1 LLTYAQEDVNTTNET
16 FILPFV
22 ESRVEAIPTTV
33 QACGELVFSGAE
45 SFDSRG
51 DPLQFFWGF
60 GPGTPSWFR
69 TPRLS
74 TLLEEATATSADSV
88 VVSPWVL
95 SEAGARLG
103 EELRE
108 GEVRLEVRLIVR
120 NALGNSTE
128 AVVSAGVVGSTAQ
141 AEPVIFPVGSNDVQ
155 LKHSERLI
163 LSVVTS
169 EAPFA
174 LSCALRDPGRS
185 AGRTNI
191 TWEYRGFGQA
201 FRTLEDLATSNP
213 RMRDLSEDPNTVEL
227 APYALQPG
235 SFHLL
240 RAVAAFDTRPTLAP
254 RANVVFRISVE
265 PLPALEVHI
274 IGPRVAS
281 QCGFELDA
289 SQVWDPTLPSSNLSD
304 FLFEWRCSSIVQVG
318 ELDICANLP
327 GLGAAG
333 PRLMVGPG
341 LLPGVHRF
349 SVFVRRKTGG
359 PSAVARNPV
368 RVQNTSFATLSLTFP
383 RYAYTGKLNL
393 TDGIP
398 PVSAVVDASGQ
409 AGPAC
414 LVPEVHWQ
422 WVLVEDRL
430 LPRLD
435 RILPTRAETVGNML
449 ELQSDVGDD
458 GLLLPGVP
466 YYHVLLQSDNQ
477 STLAAAVAGVLDRP
491 PLENV
496 LRNGV
501 VAAIISPEF
510 LAEEPPAAGLITVQP
525 SSQGLSLGTTFVVE
539 TSMWTDERPAELEY
553 EFLAFPL
560 QELPQGADPLPDLQI
575 DWEDPQ
581 NPQYWK
587 ELGGQLLRPWG
598 RLPQALVHMP
608 AGLYQLV
615 VRARDDEGA
624 VAMTSS
630 PEPLIVEAEQNFT
643 VPYVEAFLA
652 TVQVTNNVGQLLQA
666 AIAVAVTA
674 DPIVRQKECST
685 DFFGTVTCKQIPAQE
700 VVRPAFEMLTAA
712 APYIWGD
719 MVGKLGAAVMMLL
732 KTVSVTVVQTVD
744 VTNVFGD
751 SLDPRNLT
759 ENGTEPDDVPA
770 GTVLW
775 NVSRHQ
781 IPLEFTTTA
790 VQLLATT
797 QERLLLDQAVDP
809 KSTLDRYAG
818 EEVWAGIAMIL
829 SGLQLADSAAA
840 AASAQQV
847 QGLVDGLGAST
858 LPRLRA
864 GQGMQLV
871 AMEPNFHTE
880 MLLAKE
886 PVGSDVRLPG
896 ILVPRQLGLVGA
908 QGCDEME
915 VQVTSWSNL
924 NPRFWAPRGFGVTD
938 LVLPN
943 TSMKGVYLRRCG
955 EPIFQQGLANPL
967 EIDIDI
973 SQPEGVYPGYLV
985 EFMCAVFDEGL
996 GAWSTAGMSSK
1007 HVITNVSTEMTCL
1020 ATRSSGL
1027 FAALFRVVREEP
1039 PNTTTPLPPPPEV
1052 DEGLTL
1058 GALLAIV
1065 GGGTVLLCG
1074 CTGGL
1079 YAWHKM
1085 RSREPVEPEPEEEEE
1100 EVVETES
1107 ESEIAE
1113 LPDPDPA
1120 LTKLRLAAE
1129 AGTLTA
1135 REILANHSGPM
1146 GIRQE
1151 LVWALD
1157 KGYEKKRREAQA
1169 KVFQK
1174 DTVKEELA
1182 DLAKSDSGDDASG
1195 ASFTPI
1201 HAKAPAKKMRRQQSP
1216 GQSDPR
1222 SSRTS
1227 RGSGSRRNSGSR
1239 RRSEQSGKSRQSGQS
1254 GPH

>member
-1 LLTYAQEDVNTTNET
+1 MQALPTRLRPFLLILLLTYAQEDVNTTNET
-16 FILPFV
+16 FILPYV

-33 QACGELVFSGAE
+33 QACGELVFSGAK

-74 TLLEEATATSADSV
+74 TLLEEATAMSADSV

-174 LSCALRDPGRS
+174 LACALRDPGKS
-185 AGRTNI
+185 AGRTNV
-191 TWEYRGFGQA
+191 TWEYSGFGQA
-201 FRTLEDLATSNP
+201 FRALEDVATSNP
-213 RMRDLSEDPNTVEL
+213 LMRDLSEDPNTVEL
-227 APYALQPG
+227 VPYALQPG

-254 RANVVFRISVE
+254 RANVVFRIAVE
-265 PLPALEVHI
+265 SLPPLEVHI

-368 RVQNTSFATLSLTFP
+368 RVENTSFATLSLKFP

-409 AGPAC
+409 AGAAC

-458 GLLLPGVP
+458 GLLLPSVP

-501 VAAIISPEF
+501 VAAIISPKF
-510 LAEEPPAAGLITVQP
+510 LAEEPPSFGSIAVQP
-525 SSQGLSLGTTFVVE
+525 SFQGLSLGTTFLVE
-539 TSMWTDERPAELEY
+539 TSMWADERPAELEY
-553 EFLAFPL
+553 QFVAFPL
-560 QELPQGADPLPDLQI
+560 QDLKHLLLFCICADPLPNLQI

-581 NPQYWK
+581 HPQYWK

-643 VPYVEAFLA
+643 VPYVEAVQGTTTCSRDFIDSANCNSRRLLAMARQCRLSGGFLVLAALLCVSCRFSTTYLTSPSSRTLAGRGPAASHRGARGAPQKVCLHA
-652 TVQVTNNVGQLLQA
+652 TKAEKAFEEFKEMKQDYDAMLKSPHPRNAKRVGNQVWFDVSLALPLGLALDTSWDKEAVGVSQVAESGTAFAYNQRILAEDSDIQKMWIQPGDRLLMLNGQKVKTQEDVVEIVSKLKEGDKVILKLSREA
-666 AIAVAVTA
+666 RG
-674 DPIVRQKECST
+674 PIQVVFPE
-685 DFFGTVTCKQIPAQE
+685 PAE
-700 VVRPAFEMLTAA
+700 PVVVRPSAKLQDAARAAGHNVIYACEDGLCGSCWHVSEKTGDIYQLCLESVTATDLPSKAQAGFTEQIGGVVQALAGNNQWEPGASWDNTEPLRLRPCPEIYEKFMNPHMGKWQYDAGKYKVTRDDDDRLIYVENKVQGFLVEEDEDDPMNRWLTA
-712 APYIWGD
+712 D
-719 MVGKLGAAVMMLL
+719 LG
-732 KTVSVTVVQTVD
+732 
-744 VTNVFGD
+744 
-751 SLDPRNLT
+751 
-759 ENGTEPDDVPA
+759 ENG
-770 GTVLW
+770 
-775 NVSRHQ
+775 Q
-781 IPLEFTTTA
+781 IRI
-790 VQLLATT
+790 
-797 QERLLLDQAVDP
+797 RLS
-809 KSTLDRYAG
+809 KS
-818 EEVWAGIAMIL
+818 
-829 SGLQLADSAAA
+829 
-840 AASAQQV
+840 
-847 QGLVDGLGAST
+847 LG
-858 LPRLRA
+858 R
-864 GQGMQLV
+864 
-871 AMEPNFHTE
+871 
-880 MLLAKE
+880 
-886 PVGSDVRLPG
+886 
-896 ILVPRQLGLVGA
+896 
-908 QGCDEME
+908 
-915 VQVTSWSNL
+915 
-924 NPRFWAPRGFGVTD
+924 
-938 LVLPN
+938 
-943 TSMKGVYLRRCG
+943 
-955 EPIFQQGLANPL
+955 
-967 EIDIDI
+967 
-973 SQPEGVYPGYLV
+973 
-985 EFMCAVFDEGL
+985 
-996 GAWSTAGMSSK
+996 
-1007 HVITNVSTEMTCL
+1007 
-1020 ATRSSGL
+1020 
-1027 FAALFRVVREEP
+1027 
-1039 PNTTTPLPPPPEV
+1039 
-1052 DEGLTL
+1052 
-1058 GALLAIV
+1058 
-1065 GGGTVLLCG
+1065 
-1074 CTGGL
+1074 
-1079 YAWHKM
+1079 
-1085 RSREPVEPEPEEEEE
+1085 
-1100 EVVETES
+1100 
-1107 ESEIAE
+1107 
-1113 LPDPDPA
+1113 PA
-1120 LTKLRLAAE
+1120 L
-1129 AGTLTA
+1129 
-1135 REILANHSGPM
+1135 HM
-1146 GIRQE
+1146 
-1151 LVWALD
+1151 
-1157 KGYEKKRREAQA
+1157 
-1169 KVFQK
+1169 
-1174 DTVKEELA
+1174 
-1182 DLAKSDSGDDASG
+1182 
-1195 ASFTPI
+1195 
-1201 HAKAPAKKMRRQQSP
+1201 P
-1216 GQSDPR
+1216 GCLWGCLWIQ
-1222 SSRTS
+1222 T
-1227 RGSGSRRNSGSR
+1227 GF
-1239 RRSEQSGKSRQSGQS
+1239 
-1254 GPH
+1254 

>member
-1 LLTYAQEDVNTTNET
+1 MQALPTRLRPFLLILLLTYAQEDVNTTNET
-16 FILPFV
+16 FILPYV

-33 QACGELVFSGAE
+33 QACGELVFSGAK

-74 TLLEEATATSADSV
+74 TLLEEATAMSADSV

-174 LSCALRDPGRS
+174 LACALRDPGKS
-185 AGRTNI
+185 AGRTNV
-191 TWEYRGFGQA
+191 TWEYSGFGQA
-201 FRTLEDLATSNP
+201 FRALEDVATSNP
-213 RMRDLSEDPNTVEL
+213 LMRDLSEDPNTVEL
-227 APYALQPG
+227 VPYALQPG

-254 RANVVFRISVE
+254 RANVVFRIAVE
-265 PLPALEVHI
+265 SLPPLEVHI

-368 RVQNTSFATLSLTFP
+368 RVENTSFATLSLKFP

-409 AGPAC
+409 AGAAC

-458 GLLLPGVP
+458 GLLLPSVP

-501 VAAIISPEF
+501 VAAIISPKF
-510 LAEEPPAAGLITVQP
+510 LAEEPPSFGSIAAGNREPAAPTAQQKNIAT
-525 SSQGLSLGTTFVVE
+525 TTFLVE
-539 TSMWTDERPAELEY
+539 TSMWADERPAELEY
-553 EFLAFPL
+553 QFVAFPL
-560 QELPQGADPLPDLQI
+560 QELPQGADPLPNLQI

-581 NPQYWK
+581 HPQYWK

-643 VPYVEAFLA
+643 VPYVEAVQGTTTCSRDFIDSANCNSRRLLAMARQCRLSGGFLVLAALLCVSCRFSTTYLTSPSSRTLAGRGPAASHRGARGAPQKVCLHA
-652 TVQVTNNVGQLLQA
+652 TKAEKAFEEFKEMKQDYDAMLKSPHPRNAKRVGNQVWFDVSLALPLGLALDTSWDKEAVGVSQVAESGTAFAYNQRILAEDSDIQKMWIQPGDRLLMLNGQKVKTQEDVVEIVSKLKEGDKVILKLSREA
-666 AIAVAVTA
+666 RG
-674 DPIVRQKECST
+674 PIQVVFPE
-685 DFFGTVTCKQIPAQE
+685 PAE
-700 VVRPAFEMLTAA
+700 PVVVRPSAKLQDAARAAGHNVIYACEDGLCGSCWHVSEKTGDIYQLCLESVTATDLPSKAQAGFTEQIGGVVQALAGNNQWEPGASWDNTEPLRLRPCPEIYEKFMNPHMGKWQYDAGKYKVTRDDDDRLIYVENKVQGFLVEEDEDDPMNRWLTA
-712 APYIWGD
+712 D
-719 MVGKLGAAVMMLL
+719 LG
-732 KTVSVTVVQTVD
+732 
-744 VTNVFGD
+744 
-751 SLDPRNLT
+751 
-759 ENGTEPDDVPA
+759 ENGQIRIRLSKSL
-770 GTVLW
+770 G
-775 NVSRHQ
+775 VSIDMESQ
-781 IPLEFTTTA
+781 Y
-790 VQLLATT
+790 
-797 QERLLLDQAVDP
+797 
-809 KSTLDRYAG
+809 K
-818 EEVWAGIAMIL
+818 
-829 SGLQLADSAAA
+829 AA
-840 AASAQQV
+840 
-847 QGLVDGLGAST
+847 
-858 LPRLRA
+858 
-864 GQGMQLV
+864 
-871 AMEPNFHTE
+871 
-880 MLLAKE
+880 
-886 PVGSDVRLPG
+886 GSD
-896 ILVPRQLGLVGA
+896 
-908 QGCDEME
+908 E
-915 VQVTSWSNL
+915 W
-924 NPRFWAPRGFGVTD
+924 
-938 LVLPN
+938 
-943 TSMKGVYLRRCG
+943 G
-955 EPIFQQGLANPL
+955 EIR
-967 EIDIDI
+967 
-973 SQPEGVYPGYLV
+973 
-985 EFMCAVFDEGL
+985 
-996 GAWSTAGMSSK
+996 TAFK
-1007 HVITNVSTEMTCL
+1007 
-1020 ATRSSGL
+1020 
-1027 FAALFRVVREEP
+1027 
-1039 PNTTTPLPPPPEV
+1039 
-1052 DEGLTL
+1052 
-1058 GALLAIV
+1058 
-1065 GGGTVLLCG
+1065 
-1074 CTGGL
+1074 
-1079 YAWHKM
+1079 Y
-1085 RSREPVEPEPEEEEE
+1085 
-1100 EVVETES
+1100 
-1107 ESEIAE
+1107 
-1113 LPDPDPA
+1113 
-1120 LTKLRLAAE
+1120 
-1129 AGTLTA
+1129 
-1135 REILANHSGPM
+1135 
-1146 GIRQE
+1146 
-1151 LVWALD
+1151 
-1157 KGYEKKRREAQA
+1157 
-1169 KVFQK
+1169 
-1174 DTVKEELA
+1174 
-1182 DLAKSDSGDDASG
+1182 
-1195 ASFTPI
+1195 
-1201 HAKAPAKKMRRQQSP
+1201 
-1216 GQSDPR
+1216 
-1222 SSRTS
+1222 
-1227 RGSGSRRNSGSR
+1227 
-1239 RRSEQSGKSRQSGQS
+1239 
-1254 GPH
+1254 